1 MSDDSDDTNGRECD
15 KNDAYYKKYQLLM
28 ERCEFIQKSN
38 ERLVFR
44 LQQVKTIIKRRYA
57 QIDMLKERLN
67 ERYNEDWAEIPRDSA
82 YYLLGEEGLDTKPP
96 ATLAISNTN
105 ANTLAASTAP
115 IKVELKVEE
124 CSGDTSANRDTKPA
138 APIRKPVKRK
148 SNREKDP
155 NAPKR
160 PSNPFFQYCQDQ
172 RQNLM
177 EELAADL
184 KPGECEPSK
193 QELTRQ
199 LAIRW
204 KSMSLNDKKMYVDMY
219 ERSKEKYAVELSEYK
234 MKK

>member
-67 ERYNEDWAEIPRDSA
+67 ERYNEDWADIPRDSE
-82 YYLLGEEGLDTKPP
+82 YYLLGEEELDGKP
-96 ATLAISNTN
+96 AILPSMNSTTN
-105 ANTLAASTAP
+105 ANS
-115 IKVELKVEE
+115 
-124 CSGDTSANRDTKPA
+124 TSATSIKMEAKSEDTADGDKNAKPT
-138 APIRKPVKRK
+138 PPVKKPVKRK
-148 SNREKDP
+148 SNRERDP

-160 PSNPFFQYCQDQ
+160 PSNPFFQYCLDQ

-184 KPGECEPSK
+184 QPGECEPSK

-204 KSMSLNDKKMYVDMY
+204 KSMSIDDKKIYVDMY